1 MKRNLLALL
10 AAVALLGGCSLTPEY
25 RRPEAPVPATWPEGE
40 AYRQAR
46 AGNALNPART
56 PAWRDFIGDERLRKV
71 IAIALANNR
80 DLRITA
86 MNVQRAR
93 ALYGIQRAE
102 LFPVVDAVAAG
113 RKERVPAD
121 LSSDGKART
130 NERYDVN
137 LGVGAWEIDFFGRI
151 RSLKD
156 RALEEYLAS
165 EEARRGAR
173 ILLVAEVA
181 RAYLVM
187 AANLENLQLAKTTF
201 ETQKETYFLV
211 NRRFEVGIAT
221 ELDLRRAQTQV
232 ELARRDIFLFT
243 QLAAQNRNALN
254 LLAGSP
260 AAIGQELLPA
270 NLADVA
276 PSQEISAGLPSDV
289 LVNRPDILQ
298 AEHLLKAANANI
310 GAARAALFPRIA
322 LTTSVGTASG
332 ELSGLFASGS
342 DTWFFAPQV
351 TLPIFDARLWSA
363 LDVTEAEKEIA
374 LLQYERA
381 IENAF
386 REVADA
392 LAVNGTVG
400 EQVAAQ
406 QALVEAAAETFRLS
420 EARYR
425 TGIDSYLSVLD
436 AQRSLYAAQRVLV
449 VLNLEKRAN
458 QVQLYAVLGGG
469 GE

>member
-156 RALEEYLAS
+156 RALEEYLATAQ
-165 EEARRGAR
+165 ARRSAE
-173 ILLVAEVA
+173 IMLVSSVA
-181 RAYLVM
+181 NAYLV
-187 AANLENLQLAKTTF
+187 
-201 ETQKETYFLV
+201 
-211 NRRFEVGIAT
+211 
-221 ELDLRRAQTQV
+221 
-232 ELARRDIFLFT
+232 
-243 QLAAQNRNALN
+243 LAA
-254 LLAGSP
+254 
-260 AAIGQELLPA
+260 
-270 NLADVA
+270 
-276 PSQEISAGLPSDV
+276 
-289 LVNRPDILQ
+289 
-298 AEHLLKAANANI
+298 
-310 GAARAALFPRIA
+310 GAA
-322 LTTSVGTASG
+322 
-332 ELSGLFASGS
+332 
-342 DTWFFAPQV
+342 
-351 TLPIFDARLWSA
+351 
-363 LDVTEAEKEIA
+363 
-374 LLQYERA
+374 
-381 IENAF
+381 
-386 REVADA
+386 
-392 LAVNGTVG
+392 
-400 EQVAAQ
+400 
-406 QALVEAAAETFRLS
+406 AAA
-420 EARYR
+420 A
-425 TGIDSYLSVLD
+425 G
-436 AQRSLYAAQRVLV
+436 
-449 VLNLEKRAN
+449 
-458 QVQLYAVLGGG
+458 
-469 GE
+469 